1 MECYGAVN
9 RCDNIKRGQEYNKTP
24 IAFSFWHLFLLYR
37 KQWQEDKGWQIV
49 FRLANFIVILT
60 NPNTKMKK
68 TTQLFT
74 IAALT
79 VLGITTANA
88 QQVISGKTAK
98 AMPTYI
104 GEMTTYVGEGFGQHR
119 AISPDDVDYSAN
131 APIGNTFLTE
141 DWNKGTIFFTL
152 NRKLEDQQ
160 FQFDIE
166 MNQFL
171 LKGDEEIKELS
182 DARVVN
188 GVNVMAFVMNNKVG
202 DTRQFLNSLN
212 SGYKVNGVP
221 LMGFL
226 EVIEDGKMTLLRK
239 YRIEVIKAGY
249 NVALNA
255 GNKQDKIVKKEV
267 YYLKKNDS
275 NELVEVS
282 QNQKSNLAALGIHQ
296 EQVKAYMKENK
307 LKFKPGNDL
316 PKIIA
321 YYNTL

>member
-1 MECYGAVN
+1 
-9 RCDNIKRGQEYNKTP
+9 
-24 IAFSFWHLFLLYR
+24 
-37 KQWQEDKGWQIV
+37 
-49 FRLANFIVILT
+49 
-60 NPNTKMKK
+60 MKK

-74 IAALT
+74 IAALS
-79 VLGITTANA
+79 VLGFTTANA

-104 GEMTTYVGEGFGQHR
+104 GEMTTYVGDGFGQHK

-171 LKGDEEIKELS
+171 LKGEEELKELS

-188 GVNVMAFVMNNKVG
+188 GVNVMAFVMKSKLG
-202 DTRQFLNSLN
+202 GTRQFLNSLN

-226 EVIEDGKMTLLRK
+226 EVIEDGKATLLRK

-255 GNKQDKIVKKEV
+255 GNKQDKIVKKEA
-267 YYLKKNDS
+267 YYLKKKDS
-275 NELVEVS
+275 NDLVEIS
-282 QNQKSNLAALGIHQ
+282 RNQKSNLAALGAQ
-296 EQVKAYMKENK
+296 QDQVKAYMKENK
-307 LKFKPGNDL
+307 LKFKPGKDL
-316 PKIIA
+316 AKIVA